1 MVIKKA
7 CVWSHAYKDVW
18 HPIVSDESLICEQEE
33 TNEYDRNVASIMF
46 ENCLSEMFVEHV
58 PFNWS
63 KFASKFL
70 QFPNPRI
77 RVVLTEK
84 QVNCSAGFGLQMP
97 VDYIF

>member
-1 MVIKKA
+1 
-7 CVWSHAYKDVW
+7 
-18 HPIVSDESLICEQEE
+18 
-33 TNEYDRNVASIMF
+33 MF
-46 ENCLSEMFVEHV
+46 ENCMSEMFVEHV

>member
-1 MVIKKA
+1 M
-7 CVWSHAYKDVW
+7 
-18 HPIVSDESLICEQEE
+18 
-33 TNEYDRNVASIMF
+33 
-46 ENCLSEMFVEHV
+46 SEMFVEHV

-77 RVVLTEK
+77 RVVLTGK
-84 QVNCSAGFGLQMP
+84 QVNRSAGFYLEML

>member
-46 ENCLSEMFVEHV
+46 ENCMSEMFVEHV